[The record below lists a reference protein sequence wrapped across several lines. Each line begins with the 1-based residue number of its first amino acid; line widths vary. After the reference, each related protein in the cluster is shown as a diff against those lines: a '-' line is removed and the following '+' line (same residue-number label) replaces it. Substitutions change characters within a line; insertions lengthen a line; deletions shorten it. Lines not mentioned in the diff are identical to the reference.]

1 VAVIHKTTMTPG
13 KLELLT
19 AWLPAQPWYA
29 AAGDKPELAKAGG
42 FRLDDPAGEV
52 GVEFMAVT
60 SLSGVQAVTYLVPM
74 TYRGYALASA
84 SRALI
89 GIAHHGVLGRRFI
102 YDGLCDPVL
111 VAQMVALIQGQ
122 ATAQMQNVSNTPDL
136 AVTGYPVTTRSLTA
150 TESMIVANGP
160 SGSDVRVETCDS
172 STVNGE
178 LIIHVNRVLQRG
190 AAPCVQ
196 AGRPCLSGIWR
207 LPDGSTVRG
216 VLATAEYRVS

>member
-1 VAVIHKTTMTPG
+1 
-13 KLELLT
+13 
-19 AWLPAQPWYA
+19 
-29 AAGDKPELAKAGG
+29 
-42 FRLDDPAGEV
+42 
-52 GVEFMAVT
+52 
-60 SLSGVQAVTYLVPM
+60 
-74 TYRGYALASA
+74 
-84 SRALI
+84 
-89 GIAHHGVLGRRFI
+89 
-102 YDGLCDPVL
+102 
-111 VAQMVALIQGQ
+111 
-122 ATAQMQNVSNTPDL
+122 MQNVSNTPDL
-136 AVTGYPVTTRSLTA
+136 TVTGYPVTTRSLTA

-160 SGSDVRVETCDS
+160 SGSDVQVETCDS